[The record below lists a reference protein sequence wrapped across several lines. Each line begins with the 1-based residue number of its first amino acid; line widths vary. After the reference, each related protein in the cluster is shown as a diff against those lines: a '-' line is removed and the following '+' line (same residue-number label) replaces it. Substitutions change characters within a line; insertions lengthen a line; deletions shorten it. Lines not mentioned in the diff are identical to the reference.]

1 MPDRKEEEAG
11 EFKVVDRRLFTS
23 DGQRRPD
30 APVESPKAEAPPAK
44 PPKAEPPATP
54 PKPEPP
60 PPQTQQELHGPVQ
73 LEHLIMSL
81 VTTAMYQMGLAVRP
95 GEVAPPPDLL
105 AAQETIE
112 LLTILQQK
120 TKGNL
125 TKEEEQLLTNGL
137 YELRMVFV
145 ELSRK
150 AGRGR

>member
-1 MPDRKEEEAG
+1 MPDRKEGEAG

-54 PKPEPP
+54 PKPGTP
-60 PPQTQQELHGPVQ
+60 PPQTQPEVHGPVQ

-105 AAQETIE
+105 AAQETIQ
-112 LLTILQQK
+112 LLDILQQK

-145 ELSRK
+145 EL
-150 AGRGR
+150 

>member
-1 MPDRKEEEAG
+1 MPDRKEEETG

-54 PKPEPP
+54 PKPETP

-95 GEVAPPPDLL
+95 GEVAPPSDLL

>member
-1 MPDRKEEEAG
+1 
-11 EFKVVDRRLFTS
+11 
-23 DGQRRPD
+23 
-30 APVESPKAEAPPAK
+30 
-44 PPKAEPPATP
+44 
-54 PKPEPP
+54 
-60 PPQTQQELHGPVQ
+60 
-73 LEHLIMSL
+73 MSL